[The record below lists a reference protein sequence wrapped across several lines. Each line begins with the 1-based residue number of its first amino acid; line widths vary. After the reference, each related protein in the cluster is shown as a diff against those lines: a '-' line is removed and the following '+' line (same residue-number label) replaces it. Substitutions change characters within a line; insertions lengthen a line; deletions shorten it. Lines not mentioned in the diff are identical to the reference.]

1 MTTYRLLFFISLVL
15 SLLIS
20 GCKQKEPKPS
30 QPNKPNIVF
39 IFADDQAYNTIR
51 ALGND
56 EVYTPNLDKLTKR
69 GVTFTHSYNMGGW
82 NGAICVASRAML
94 LTGQYIW
101 NAHRADSLMRAKS
114 YQNPLWGNL
123 MSQAGYDT
131 YMTGKWH
138 VTKPAQE
145 VFDNVV
151 HVRPGMPNQT
161 ESGYN
166 RPLSENDT
174 LWRPWDKSKD
184 GFWKRGKHWSEVVA
198 DDASSFI
205 NQAAQKDNPFFMYLA
220 FNAPHDPRQSP
231 EEFVNMFPLDSV
243 ELPESFLTEY
253 PYNEEMGSGRKLR
266 DERLAPFPRT
276 EHSVKVNRQEYYAII
291 AHMDAQIG
299 KILDALEASGKMDN
313 TYIVFTADHGLS
325 VGQHG
330 LLGKQNMYDHSVRT
344 PLFVVGPN
352 IPENEK
358 IDGDVYLQDVMP
370 TILEMA
376 GAEKPDFVQFKSL
389 MPLINGERASNYE
402 SIYGC
407 YTQKQRMVRK
417 DGFKLIAYPNAGKLR
432 LFDLENDPLEMN
444 DLAENTDYATTKNEL
459 WNELLAL
466 QESMNDPLDLREF
479 DFN

>member
-1 MTTYRLLFFISLVL
+1 MNRFFYFFGFLILILFNL
-15 SLLIS
+15 S
-20 GCKQKEPKPS
+20 CKEKEKE
-30 QPNKPNIVF
+30 QPRTKPNIVF
-39 IFADDQAYNTIR
+39 IFADDQSYNTIK
-51 ALGND
+51 ALGDN
-56 EVYTPNLDKLTKR
+56 EVHTPNLDRLAQNGT
-69 GVTFTHSYNMGGW
+69 TFTHTYNMGGW

-101 NAHRADSLMRAKS
+101 NAHKADSLMRTGN
-114 YQNPLWGNL
+114 YQHPMWGNL
-123 MSQAGYDT
+123 MEAAGYDT

-138 VTKPAQE
+138 VTQSAE
-145 VFDNVV
+145 AVFQNVV

-166 RPLSENDT
+166 RPLSETDT
-174 LWRPWDKSKD
+174 LWRPWDRSKE
-184 GFWKRGKHWSEVVA
+184 GFWKGGKHWSEVVA
-198 DDASSFI
+198 DDASHFI
-205 NQAAQKDNPFFMYLA
+205 DQATQKDNPFFMYLA

-231 EEFVNMFPLDSV
+231 EEFVQMFPLDSV
-243 ELPESFLTEY
+243 ELPQNFLPEY

-299 KILDALEASGKMDN
+299 KILNALEASGKMDN

-352 IPENEK
+352 IPENKK
-358 IDGDVYLQDVMP
+358 IEADVYLQDVMP
-370 TILEMA
+370 TVLEMA
-376 GAEKPDFVQFKSL
+376 GAEKPDFVQFRSL
-389 MPLINGERASNYE
+389 MPLIKGERESNYE

-407 YTQKQRMVRK
+407 YTDTQRMVRAN
-417 DGFKLIAYPNAGKLR
+417 GFKLIAYPNAGKLR
-432 LFDLENDPLEMN
+432 LFDLKNDALEMN
-444 DLAENTDYATTKNEL
+444 DLAEDPKYTDIKDKL
-459 WNELLAL
+459 WNKLLSL
-466 QESMNDPLDLREF
+466 QQTMNDPLDLKQFNF
-479 DFN
+479 D